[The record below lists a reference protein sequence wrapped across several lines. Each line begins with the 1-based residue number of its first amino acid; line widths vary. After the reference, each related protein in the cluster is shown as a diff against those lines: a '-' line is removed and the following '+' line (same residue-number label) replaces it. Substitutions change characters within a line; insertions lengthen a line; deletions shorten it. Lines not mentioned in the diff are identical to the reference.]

1 MSSYLLLYNTCKVTT
16 AFTKLI
22 LQDPSR
28 LRRDLP
34 LFCQKAVSFTLEAE
48 IDNLTHQDLRYAK
61 KYKDTLCNGVT
72 LQPLKRTREPLID
85 KHIDFFANARP
96 ARLIRQWP
104 QKENYFVFCQLSW
117 VMDVAISQ
125 LEVSTLQKGCKIH
138 ERTSFTSILDHQ
150 SSPLVFSK
158 ECQIW
163 TDAFFCLALFFL
175 SLRHENWRVH
185 RAQNTGNIIKPGG
198 TRRAP
203 VSCQTS
209 ISALFSRGLSGMQK
223 IVNYRGSIVHW
234 TRQKLW
240 VAVRSAKHG
249 TKNSEASSFVKKGGH
264 DKKMILGAWIM
275 HVDLSSVLLSS
286 GFTSHLFLLV
296 YYWIFSVRRK

>member
-72 LQPLKRTREPLID
+72 LQPLRRRRGPLID
-85 KHIDFFANARP
+85 KHIDFFANAQQ

-138 ERTSFTSILDHQ
+138 ERHG
-150 SSPLVFSK
+150 
-158 ECQIW
+158 
-163 TDAFFCLALFFL
+163 FFL
-175 SLRHENWRVH
+175 AS
-185 RAQNTGNIIKPGG
+185 GSSK
-198 TRRAP
+198 
-203 VSCQTS
+203 
-209 ISALFSRGLSGMQK
+209 FSSRFFLK
-223 IVNYRGSIVHW
+223 N
-234 TRQKLW
+234 
-240 VAVRSAKHG
+240 AKFGQMHF
-249 TKNSEASSFVKKGGH
+249 FV
-264 DKKMILGAWIM
+264 
-275 HVDLSSVLLSS
+275 
-286 GFTSHLFLLV
+286 
-296 YYWIFSVRRK
+296 

>member
-125 LEVSTLQKGCKIH
+125 LEMSTLQKGCKIH
-138 ERTSFTSILDHQ
+138 ERTSSTSIL
-150 SSPLVFSK
+150 SCK
-158 ECQIW
+158 W
-163 TDAFFCLALFFL
+163 
-175 SLRHENWRVH
+175 W
-185 RAQNTGNIIKPGG
+185 IIK
-198 TRRAP
+198 
-203 VSCQTS
+203 
-209 ISALFSRGLSGMQK
+209 
-223 IVNYRGSIVHW
+223 
-234 TRQKLW
+234 
-240 VAVRSAKHG
+240 
-249 TKNSEASSFVKKGGH
+249 
-264 DKKMILGAWIM
+264 
-275 HVDLSSVLLSS
+275 VLLS
-286 GFTSHLFLLV
+286 FFLKNAKFGQMHFFV
-296 YYWIFSVRRK
+296 

>member
-72 LQPLKRTREPLID
+72 LQPLRRRRGPLID
-85 KHIDFFANARP
+85 KHID

-138 ERTSFTSILDHQ
+138 ERTSFTSIL
-150 SSPLVFSK
+150 SCK
-158 ECQIW
+158 W
-163 TDAFFCLALFFL
+163 
-175 SLRHENWRVH
+175 W
-185 RAQNTGNIIKPGG
+185 IIK
-198 TRRAP
+198 
-203 VSCQTS
+203 
-209 ISALFSRGLSGMQK
+209 
-223 IVNYRGSIVHW
+223 
-234 TRQKLW
+234 
-240 VAVRSAKHG
+240 
-249 TKNSEASSFVKKGGH
+249 
-264 DKKMILGAWIM
+264 
-275 HVDLSSVLLSS
+275 VLLS
-286 GFTSHLFLLV
+286 FFLKNAKFGQMHFFV
-296 YYWIFSVRRK
+296 